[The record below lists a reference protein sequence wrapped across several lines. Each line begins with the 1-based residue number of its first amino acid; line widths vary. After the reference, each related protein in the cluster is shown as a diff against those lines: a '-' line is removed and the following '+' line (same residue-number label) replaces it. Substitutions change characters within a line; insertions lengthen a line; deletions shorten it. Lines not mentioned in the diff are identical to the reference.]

1 MSGRPPGG
9 CSSGRKEREGRGRE
23 EGGRGG
29 KKRERGGRKREG
41 GRGGEEGGRGGE
53 EGGEGE
59 RREGEGERREEE
71 GERAPSLSGPR
82 FSPVDPGKRTRQRAR
97 PRASEFSRER
107 LKARSL
113 PPAVQGEQQFTLKSR
128 VSASVIS
135 GESAVSGGLVLS
147 PGTGPAVDL
156 EIPFLETE
164 GHEGWPEAKS

>member
-1 MSGRPPGG
+1 MEDLLGVVAQG
-9 CSSGRKEREGRGRE
+9 ERREKDEGERREEEGERRGRE
-23 EGGRGG
+23 EGE
-29 KKRERGGRKREG
+29 REKEG

-71 GERAPSLSGPR
+71 GERAPSLSGSR
-82 FSPVDPGKRTRQRAR
+82 FSPVDPGKRTRQR